1 MVTDPLYEA
10 MLRIAA
16 LRKGSF
22 PPSLDYVSGPFDCFV
37 GPLPGLG
44 TGFFDLVTK
53 SPKSAGSFDTV
64 ARALIDEQLRQRLR
78 ACGRPFSGISPNS
91 AARPAGLV
99 PPPGGLAVICSSRPE
114 KPRSVLR
121 EMGGWYGDTVF
132 SPLKFARRAGAGVRP
147 SRPWIFG
154 SPTKSIGLTVPAHI
168 SASVGGFRAQV
179 DPLSAS

>member
-64 ARALIDEQLRQRLR
+64 ARALIDEQFGRGFVLAGVHSRVFLLTLLPGPLVLSRLR
-78 ACGRPFSGISPNS
+78 EALQSY
-91 AARPAGLV
+91 V
-99 PPPGGLAVICSSRPE
+99 
-114 KPRSVLR
+114 
-121 EMGGWYGDTVF
+121 
-132 SPLKFARRAGAGVRP
+132 RRVQKG
-147 SRPWIFG
+147 
-154 SPTKSIGLTVPAHI
+154 
-168 SASVGGFRAQV
+168 RAQY
-179 DPLSAS
+179 